1 MLDIVKSSPI
11 CNGNGAGE
19 INGRGAR
26 RRKLTPEQRV
36 SLAADIA
43 LRLTPFAP
51 SIGQTAAATGVS
63 PYSIRK
69 ELKARSAAK
78 ELKAR
83 SAAAERE
90 RQAEYS
96 RQGALPI
103 VSTWDRAT
111 VEGRTEAVRLI
122 GPATVWDVLA
132 DVVG

>member
-69 ELKARSAAK
+69 ELKARSAA
-78 ELKAR
+78 
-83 SAAAERE
+83 AERE